1 MRPEKSPFFSM
12 TPHRVTSGDY
22 PKMETPLKEQIK
34 ICPWKGS
41 GREEAVK
48 GRNTECLRDSSVAE
62 IK

>member
-1 MRPEKSPFFSM
+1 M

-48 GRNTECLRDSSVAE
+48 GRNTECLSDSSVAE